1 VPRASLFILVSLSLL
16 GSLHAQ
22 IPGTTGEPPV
32 YLSDININVPI
43 ANAAKDRYVQ
53 LELYSAPVGSRN
65 WVRSDT
71 IAPDKGR
78 FIFRAPG
85 DGAYLLAVRGILPG
99 GIGQPQNLS
108 DLRPMKTVVID
119 TIRPQVTL
127 RQLTAQPGT
136 FALGW
141 EIRDE
146 NLDLSTF
153 RLEYRW
159 PDQSG
164 SSWQLLP
171 TDFAPGELQAVG
183 SHAWN
188 LPTRERVEVRLTV
201 RDRAGNLGERV
212 LMLAPPGIP
221 GEAGG
226 QSKSLVPQQTGRGGV
241 LIKNKREFTLNCD
254 IVDVGPSRL
263 ATVEL
268 YWTKDKQTWKKY
280 PETGPANGGLV
291 GELPTRPDKVEV
303 SEGTERRKLPFK
315 ADADGLYGFRIV
327 ARSGAGRGEPPP
339 KAGDEPTAWVLIDTT
354 PPLATLT
361 KVVPGNAE
369 GNRSLH
375 LQWTASDENLRPD
388 PITLQYSLDGKTDW
402 QPIAVNLP
410 HKSGQQGNYT
420 WMISNPS
427 LCRFHVRLVV
437 EDLAGNT
444 TEDVWAEPVIVDPS
458 VPRVRNI
465 VIDP

>member
-1 VPRASLFILVSLSLL
+1 MLRASLLLVVSVML
-16 GSLHAQ
+16 GVSLHAQ
-22 IPGTTGEPPV
+22 NSVPPGEQVV
-32 YLSDININVPI
+32 YLSDVNVNVPI
-43 ANAAKDRYVQ
+43 ANAARERYVQ
-53 LELYSAPVGSRN
+53 LELYSAQVGSRN

-78 FIFRAPG
+78 FVFRAPG
-85 DGAYLLAVRGILPG
+85 DGTYALAVRGILPG
-99 GIGQPQNLS
+99 GVGQPQNLA
-108 DLRPMKTVVID
+108 DLRPMKYVVID
-119 TIRPQVTL
+119 TNRPIVSL
-127 RQLTAQPGT
+127 KQLTAQPGT
-136 FALGW
+136 FSLGW
-141 EIRDE
+141 ELRDE
-146 NLDLSTF
+146 YLDLSTF

-164 SSWQLLP
+164 SPWQVLP
-171 TDFAPGELQAVG
+171 MDLGPGELQAVG

-201 RDRAGNLGERV
+201 KDRAGNVGERV
-212 LMLAPPGIP
+212 LMLTPPGLP
-221 GEAGG
+221 GEVGG
-226 QSKSLVPQQTGRGGV
+226 RSESLVPQQSGRGGLV
-241 LIKNKREFTLNCD
+241 IKNKREFFLNCD

-263 ATVEL
+263 AVVEL

-280 PETGPANGGLV
+280 PEAGPLGGGV
-291 GELPTRPDKVEV
+291 VSELPTRPDKVET
-303 SEGTERRKLPFK
+303 SEGVERRKLHFK

-375 LQWTASDENLRPD
+375 LHWTASDENLRPD

-410 HKSGQQGNYT
+410 HKSGQQGHYT
-420 WMISNPS
+420 WMISNPN

-437 EDLAGNT
+437 EDQAGNT

-465 VIDP
+465 IIDQ